1 MLQGDK
7 AQAPSR
13 TLLSLPSTMENKPSG
28 RRLKARRD
36 CTPMSKR
43 RARGGAEGTH
53 TRLWEG
59 QDVLA
64 RWSDGLLYLGKI
76 RKVDRWKHICLV
88 RFEDNSEF
96 WEMWKDIYPSAL
108 PGSEQ
113 VCFLCSDNTSSQHNL
128 IVICAKCK
136 QGYHQECH
144 APPIKADGVAPSS
157 WICRSCVF
165 AVATKKGGALK
176 KGLYAKAML
185 AMKQALPYQ
194 LESLEWDSEHLT
206 NQQQCY
212 CYCGGPGEW
221 NVKMLQCYR
230 CQHWFHEACTQ
241 CLTKPLLYGDR
252 FYLFL
257 CSVCTGGPEYV
268 KRLPLDWVDIAHLV
282 LYHLT
287 SCCKRKYFDFERE
300 ILAFA
305 NENWGSLLVGGL
317 SSTTKTERY
326 NQLLN
331 TLNSHRE
338 RFVSGKEI
346 KKKKCIFGLQER
358 LPPPPPP
365 AACLQ
370 EMYSKSSVPLLSPS
384 RPPTRSVLEGLK
396 KPKVRRPLRRRDPQD
411 LYALKT
417 RKARRLLQRAISQNV
432 VVNPSSP
439 NQAYRGSKGS
449 VSACPAWENI
459 ERTPPK
465 MMFAS
470 IQPSSNTV
478 RSLESSSSSSLE
490 YGDTAG
496 CPTRAAGGGARLS
509 DGEEGADPPEEEEE
523 EEAEVDD
530 EEEAGEEGE
539 EEDEEECLDNMA
551 DSRSQCDSSDEDL
564 PLSYFCSSV
573 NSYFGAMGRLARG
586 ETVRILARRL
596 TLDNKVQYL
605 VEWGGSS
612 MF

>member
-1 MLQGDK
+1 
-7 AQAPSR
+7 
-13 TLLSLPSTMENKPSG
+13 MEDEPSG
-28 RRLKARRD
+28 RSSARR
-36 CTPMSKR
+36 SSAVSQVGKR
-43 RARGGAEGTH
+43 RARGGPEGTRA
-53 TRLWEG
+53 RLWEG

-76 RKVDRWKHICLV
+76 RKVDRWKQICLV

-96 WEMWKDIYPSAL
+96 WELWKDIYPPAL

-113 VCFLCSDNTSSQHNL
+113 VCCLCSDTTSSQHNP
-128 IVICAKCK
+128 IVNCVKCK
-136 QGYHQECH
+136 QGYHRECH
-144 APPIKADGVAPSS
+144 APPIEADGGAPSL
-157 WICRSCVF
+157 WICRLCIF

-176 KGLYAKAML
+176 KGPYAKAMQ
-185 AMKQALPYQ
+185 AMKRVLPYR
-194 LESLEWDSEHLT
+194 LESLEWDSQHLT

-241 CLTKPLLYGDR
+241 CLSKPLLHGDR

-257 CSVCTGGPEYV
+257 CCVCTGGSEYV
-268 KRLPLDWVDIAHLV
+268 KRLPLGWVDIAHLV

-287 SCCKRKYFDFERE
+287 SCCRRKYFDFERE

-305 NENWGSLLVGGL
+305 NENWDNLLVGEL
-317 SSTTKTERY
+317 SNATKAERY
-326 NQLLN
+326 DQLLN

-346 KKKKCIFGLQER
+346 KKKKCIFALQER

-365 AACLQ
+365 PASLREVARQLT
-370 EMYSKSSVPLLSPS
+370 VPLGSLST
-384 RPPTRSVLEGLK
+384 PPTRSTLEGLK
-396 KPKVRRPLRRRDPQD
+396 KLRTKRPLRRRDPQD
-411 LYALKT
+411 LYTLKT
-417 RKARRLLQRAISQNV
+417 RKARRLLQKAITQNV
-432 VVNPSSP
+432 VANPSSP
-439 NQAYRGSKGS
+439 SQAYQGSRGSA
-449 VSACPAWENI
+449 SAYPSRENT

-470 IQPSSNTV
+470 IQPSSNAV
-478 RSLESSSSSSLE
+478 RSLESSSSSSFE
-490 YGDTAG
+490 YGDTTG
-496 CPTRAAGGGARLS
+496 SQTRAAAGGGRLS
-509 DGEEGADPPEEEEE
+509 DGEEAADPPETEQEEEE
-523 EEAEVDD
+523 D
-530 EEEAGEEGE
+530 EDEEGE
-539 EEDEEECLDNMA
+539 EEEEDEECSDNPT